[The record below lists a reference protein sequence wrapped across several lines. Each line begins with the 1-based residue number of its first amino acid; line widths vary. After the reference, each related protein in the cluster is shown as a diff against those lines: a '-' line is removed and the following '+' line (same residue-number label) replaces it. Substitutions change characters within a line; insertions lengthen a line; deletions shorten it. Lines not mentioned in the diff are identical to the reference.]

1 MSSESVCWV
10 TEQNSLFILETE
22 KYFNLLVNQY
32 KVHEAGWLRDYKNIL
47 YQYAVVSGLPS
58 CLFYKCI
65 AVYSVYN
72 FQKLHNTIQFIRPNK
87 DWNICCGNINPPVF
101 TLTSDP
107 RLSVSESFS
116 SSLDQQWKAF
126 LWAILPGMVNQLLKT
141 DLTKSIWFPGFKLY
155 INSV

>member
-58 CLFYKCI
+58 CLFYKCT
-65 AVYSVYN
+65 AVDSV
-72 FQKLHNTIQFIRPNK
+72 KLCTAVGSGKQLM
-87 DWNICCGNINPPVF
+87 
-101 TLTSDP
+101 TLVDSA
-107 RLSVSESFS
+107 SV
-116 SSLDQQWKAF
+116 
-126 LWAILPGMVNQLLKT
+126 
-141 DLTKSIWFPGFKLY
+141 
-155 INSV
+155 